1 MSVNAISLDNLS
13 VRLGGQPVLSGLTA
27 ELPAGKIIGL
37 LGPSGAGKTTLMRV
51 LVGLQQPTSGQA
63 AVLGMPAGSRQL
75 RGQVGYMTQAQSV
88 YQDLTVRENLI
99 YFAALAKEQSNPQAV
114 LEQVRLEDFAGR
126 LVRDLS
132 GGQKSRVS
140 LAAALLGRP
149 KVLVLD
155 EPTVGLD
162 PVLRQELWEIFDSL
176 VKAGVTLMVSSHVM
190 DEARHCDQLLLLRE
204 GRILAQDSPDA
215 LMRRTHTETVEDA
228 FLRLVGAPS

>member
-13 VRLGGQPVLSGLTA
+13 VRLDGQPVLSGLTA
-27 ELPAGKIIGL
+27 NLQQGGITGL

-51 LVGLQQPTSGQA
+51 LVGLQQPSSGQA

-75 RGQVGYMTQAQSV
+75 RGQVGYMTQTQSV
-88 YQDLTVRENLI
+88 FQDLTVRENLA
-99 YFAALAKEQSNPQAV
+99 YFAALAGGTGDAQTV

-140 LAAALLGRP
+140 LAAALLGSP

-162 PVLRQELWEIFDSL
+162 PVLRQELWEIFGGLAKS
-176 VKAGVTLMVSSHVM
+176 GVTLLVSSHVM
-190 DEARHCDQLLLLRE
+190 DEARRCNQLLLLRE
-204 GRILAQDSPDA
+204 GRILAHESPDA

-228 FLRLVGAPS
+228 FLRLVGAPA